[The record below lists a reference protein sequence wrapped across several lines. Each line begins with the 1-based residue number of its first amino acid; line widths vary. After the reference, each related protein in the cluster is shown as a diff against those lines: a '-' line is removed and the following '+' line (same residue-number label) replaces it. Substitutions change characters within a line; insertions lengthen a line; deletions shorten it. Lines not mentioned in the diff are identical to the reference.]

1 MLKVAQQLVDGYK
14 NIRRFN
20 IIEVPVVSFAA
31 LVVIAHAALAA
42 CPKVHPAFVRVSA
55 RVQWLCNAPNNDF
68 NH

>member
-20 IIEVPVVSFAA
+20 IIDVPVVTFAT
-31 LVVIAHAALAA
+31 LVVIPYSALTAFA
-42 CPKVHPAFVRVSA
+42 KVQPVFVQMSA
-55 RVQWLCNAPNNDF
+55 GVQRLRNTPNNNF